1 MNLSLLKKNIK
12 DPKGESISSE
22 ILEDK
27 LPITFNENIGSQ
39 KESKTQENIYIKR
52 QLSHQGFKN
61 SSHKGGISRIENYM
75 DKKIPLEEKIELRN
89 KETISNSEL
98 WKRIKL
104 RNQAQNNGV
113 RQKAN
118 SCYYNHLSPNR
129 NFNGFEYL
137 FKPRLFNRKLKKY
150 YHNIIFDNI

>member
-1 MNLSLLKKNIK
+1 MQVLKRFHL
-12 DPKGESISSE
+12 DPKADSNSSE

-27 LPITFNENIGSQ
+27 LPISFNENIGAQ

-52 QLSHQGFKN
+52 QLSHDILKGSTHKQGIAK
-61 SSHKGGISRIENYM
+61 IENYM

-89 KETISNSEL
+89 KETISNNEL

-129 NFNGFEYL
+129 DFNGFEYM
-137 FKPRLFNRKLKKY
+137 FKPRLFNRKMKKY